1 MIPFRNWLEIQGR
14 INQGNIF
21 YYPVSPS
28 QKPQAPTDETG
39 TLSLGWKRLHTHH
52 LKIPKV
58 ITHMSYHTSTLEILD
73 TIIITLVLVPTERH
87 TKPLDLF
94 FTLGTAEIQSSGFF
108 QSSNPNEI
116 LFLTNYH
123 SQKSKSYRHF

>member
-1 MIPFRNWLEIQGR
+1 MISQD
-14 INQGNIF
+14 NIF

-28 QKPQAPTDETG
+28 QKPWAPIDVAG
-39 TLSLGWKRLHTHH
+39 TLSLRWNRLHIHH

-58 ITHMSYHTSTLEILD
+58 ITHMNYHTSTLEILD

-87 TKPLDLF
+87 TRPLDLF
-94 FTLGTAEIQSSGFF
+94 FTLGTTKIQSSRFF
-108 QSSNPNEI
+108 QSNNPNEI